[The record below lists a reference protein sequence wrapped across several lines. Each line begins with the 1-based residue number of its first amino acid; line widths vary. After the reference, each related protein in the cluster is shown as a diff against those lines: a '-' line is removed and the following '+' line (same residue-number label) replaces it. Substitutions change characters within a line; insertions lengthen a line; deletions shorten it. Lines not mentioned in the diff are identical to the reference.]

1 MITRG
6 TARVLEPER
15 LMPLSTI
22 MVLAGWLLGLWCAS
36 LLVYWSMA
44 LWLIRL
50 ANRSMPRV
58 RAGLD
63 ASPPEGGQ
71 PLVSIIIPAHNEEQF
86 IDHALTMLRGSRY
99 PALEI
104 IIAADR
110 CTDRTAEI
118 VRRHIEQA
126 RPDAQ
131 APTLPGRGRD
141 GAAVKLVEINEC
153 PDGWSGKC
161 HASWRGAQEAR
172 GEWLLFADADTTF
185 HPDLVRAA
193 VGLASRHRLD
203 FLSLLGT
210 LSSSRPFER
219 TAQPV
224 AAISLMTMYPIH
236 RANRNDRPGRRP
248 FANGQFMLFRRAA
261 YEAVGT
267 HEKIRDAIL
276 EDLRFARRLDFL
288 GHRMGLVLAEEMFK
302 VRMYESMEEFDRGWR
317 RIFIEAANRNVPRL
331 LSHVWRLRLLA
342 ASPAIQAAAL
352 ALGAA
357 VVARDAPL
365 GWSLIL
371 LASASLLVQL
381 LALGRVY
388 AMQGLPWSALWRFP
402 LGCVQTARVF
412 RHAAADLRH
421 ERGIEWAAMRYH
433 VREKAE

>member
-1 MITRG
+1 
-6 TARVLEPER
+6 
-15 LMPLSTI
+15 MPLPTLI
-22 MVLAGWLLGLWCAS
+22 VALGWVLGLWCAA
-36 LLVYWSMA
+36 LLVYWTMA
-44 LWLIRL
+44 LWFIRL
-50 ANRSMPRV
+50 ANRSMPRI

-63 ASPPEGGQ
+63 APQPQGGW
-71 PLVSIIIPAHNEEQF
+71 PTVSIIVPAHNEEAF
-86 IDHALTMLRGSRY
+86 IDHVLTMLRGCRY

-118 VRRHIEQA
+118 VRRHIDET
-126 RPDAQ
+126 
-131 APTLPGRGRD
+131 APAAKAPALLAAKAPALPSRG
-141 GAAVKLVEINEC
+141 GECTIKLIEINEC
-153 PDGWSGKC
+153 PEGWSGKC

-172 GEWLLFADADTTF
+172 GAWLLFADADTTF
-185 HPDLVRAA
+185 HPDLIRAA
-193 VGLASRHRLD
+193 VGLAHQHRLD
-203 FLSLLGT
+203 FLSLLGS
-210 LSSSRPFER
+210 LSSARPFER

-224 AAISLMTMYPIH
+224 AAMSLMKMYPIH

-248 FANGQFMLFRRAA
+248 FANGQFMLFRREV

-267 HEKIRDAIL
+267 HEKIRNAIL

-288 GHRMGLVLAEEMFK
+288 GHRMGLVLADEMFK

-317 RIFIEAANRNVPRL
+317 RIFIEAANRNIPRL
-331 LSHVWRLRLLA
+331 LSHVWRLRFLA
-342 ASPAIQAAAL
+342 AGPVAQVAAL

-357 VVARDAPL
+357 IVNRDAPL
-365 GWSLIL
+365 GWSLIV
-371 LASASLLVQL
+371 LAWASLLVEVA
-381 LALGRVY
+381 ALRRAY

-402 LGCVQTARVF
+402 LGCMQTARVF